1 MEAPSGISAT
11 ISSTVEKSLFWRG
24 MVNCNAVHPEAEM
37 CAGAK
42 CGGNSTHLPK
52 DFNMGR
58 ARDRIG
64 VVSDQVDRGNERPQ
78 RHQVNAFTS
87 IYIKEVGSVSGYGP
101 APCALPAGVPNR
113 RIFLEILSRNPIGP
127 HMVSRSTAAFRMVS
141 VMRQVHTVPAGKKAS
156 SPGPRRRSMPS

>member
-1 MEAPSGISAT
+1 
-11 ISSTVEKSLFWRG
+11 
-24 MVNCNAVHPEAEM
+24 M

-87 IYIKEVGSVSGYGP
+87 
-101 APCALPAGVPNR
+101 R
-113 RIFLEILSRNPIGP
+113 RWAAYPDTAQRRVRCPLACLTAESFW
-127 HMVSRSTAAFRMVS
+127 RS
-141 VMRQVHTVPAGKKAS
+141 
-156 SPGPRRRSMPS
+156 